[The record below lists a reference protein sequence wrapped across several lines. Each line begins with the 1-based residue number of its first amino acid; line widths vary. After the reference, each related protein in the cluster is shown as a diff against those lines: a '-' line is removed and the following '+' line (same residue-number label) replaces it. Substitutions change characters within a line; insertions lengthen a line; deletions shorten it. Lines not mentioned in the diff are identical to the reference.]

1 MPIHCP
7 IVTKR
12 ISQAEFKALASE
24 VVGHVIDIHN
34 VFGRF
39 FDELIYKKELADRM
53 GGVMLEVE
61 IVVTH
66 GSFSKSYFV
75 DVLVNSSGVFEFKA
89 ADVIHARHRGQTLN
103 YLLLLDLAHG
113 KIINVRPESIG
124 QEFVNCPAR
133 LADLK
138 NPVIVDARWNAG
150 IAGADRLREV
160 LMELIADWGAGLEIG
175 LYEEA
180 LSHFLGGEDKVLL
193 PVPVFGKKGHLGDQR
208 MRLVAPDV
216 AFKITG
222 LQERLDKFEEEAR
235 KLLKH
240 TALSAIH
247 WINITQTTVHCT
259 TLTPHMVK
267 DGG

>member
-12 ISQAEFKALASE
+12 ISQAEFKLLASE

-34 VFGRF
+34 EFGRF

-53 GGVMLEVE
+53 SGVMLEVE
-61 IVVTH
+61 VVVTH

-75 DVLVNSSGVFEFKA
+75 DVLVNSSGLFEFKA
-89 ADVIHARHRGQTLN
+89 ADTIHTRHRGQTLN

-113 KIINVRPESIG
+113 KVINVRPESIG

-133 LADLK
+133 LCELK
-138 NPVIVDARWNAG
+138 NPIIMDHRWNAPM
-150 IAGADRLREV
+150 ADASRLRDIV
-160 LMELIADWGAGLEIG
+160 GALIADWGAGLEIA

-180 LSHFLGGEDKVLL
+180 ITHFLGGEDKVLL
-193 PVPVFGKKGHLGDQR
+193 PMPVFGNKGHLADQR
-208 MRLVAPDV
+208 MRLVSPDV

-222 LQERLDKFEEEAR
+222 LQERLDNFEDEAR

-240 TALSAIH
+240 TALKAIH
-247 WINITQTTVHCT
+247 WINITQSTVHYT
-259 TLTPHMVK
+259 TLS
-267 DGG
+267 